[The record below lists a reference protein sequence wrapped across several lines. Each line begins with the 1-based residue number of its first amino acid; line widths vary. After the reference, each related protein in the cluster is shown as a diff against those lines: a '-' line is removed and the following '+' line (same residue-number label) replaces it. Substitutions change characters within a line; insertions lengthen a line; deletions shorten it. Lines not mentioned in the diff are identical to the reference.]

1 MRSQVLPYDQ
11 GAAGFWKDMV
21 QPLQRKLFR
30 VVNELRT
37 NGRENVMA
45 RSRQFQS
52 RWLCRPE
59 GALTYANRRNQ
70 CGELEQANQ
79 NEHPAGM
86 ARVHQGAENRRRDCQ
101 SDIHARVNN
110 PIDTPGGISG
120 C

>member
-70 CGELEQANQ
+70 CGELEQDNQ
-79 NEHPAGM
+79 KEHPASLY
-86 ARVHQGAENRRRDCQ
+86 ANVSSCRIQLEL
-101 SDIHARVNN
+101 HALTTRMVLL
-110 PIDTPGGISG
+110 S
-120 C
+120 